1 MKKGNDL
8 GERAKRYGISAA
20 VCLIPPL
27 TALLLIFLCS
37 TLAFTQ
43 ELPTDQPEALGFSS
57 ARLKSLDSAMQRYV
71 DDGKLSG
78 LLTMIVRDGKTV
90 HFNTHGYADK
100 ESATPMQKDT
110 IFRIASLTKQVT
122 SVAVMMLFE
131 EGRFQL
137 DDPVSRYIPEFK
149 NMTVYAGGT
158 LDNIR
163 TVKPDPELTIKHLLT
178 LTSGL
183 IYGEPGFG
191 DATIVALYA
200 KADLENPSRSLRE
213 MIQAISR
220 LPLAYQPG
228 SRFTSGL
235 QHDVLGYLVETL
247 AGMPFG
253 QFLAQRMFTPL
264 GMKDTGFYVP
274 ADKLARFASE
284 YGPDPNGGLRRIDE
298 PRTSSFANP
307 NRLQS
312 GGGGLV
318 STARDFMRFA
328 QMILNGGQLDGVRI
342 LSPMTLRLMLTNH
355 LPPTL
360 APFPDKYP
368 NEIWNLRGYGY
379 GLGFTVLMDLPKT
392 GSLGSENQSYL
403 AGGYNV
409 FAWIDPREELVSMVW
424 TQFEPFCH
432 YPLHKDFQI
441 LTYQS
446 LIESYQQH

>member
-1 MKKGNDL
+1 MKKHACFL
-8 GERAKRYGISAA
+8 TVLASVMILFA
-20 VCLIPPL
+20 VAPAEQHKVA
-27 TALLLIFLCS
+27 TALGPNED
-37 TLAFTQ
+37 LAI
-43 ELPTDQPEALGFSS
+43 EKPETVGVSS
-57 ARLKSLDSAMQRYV
+57 DRLKRLDAAMQRYV
-71 DDGKLSG
+71 DDGKFAG
-78 LLTMIVRDGKTV
+78 VLTMIARDGKPI
-90 HFNTHGYADK
+90 HFKTHGYADK
-100 ESATPMQKDT
+100 ESATPLQKDT

-122 SVAVMMLFE
+122 SVAIMMLFE

-149 NMTVYAGGT
+149 NMTAYAGGT
-158 LDNIR
+158 LDNIK
-163 TVKPDPELTIKHLLT
+163 TVKPDPELTIGHLLT

-183 IYGEPGFG
+183 IYGEPGYG
-191 DATIVALYA
+191 DATIVALYQ
-200 KADLENPSRSLRE
+200 KADLENPARSLRE
-213 MIQAISR
+213 IIQAISR

-228 SRFTSGL
+228 SRFTSGM
-235 QHDVLGYLVETL
+235 QHDVLGYLVEIL
-247 AGMPFG
+247 AGIPFG
-253 QFLAQRMFTPL
+253 QFLAQRIFTPL
-264 GMKDTGFYVP
+264 GMTDTGFYVP
-274 ADKLARFASE
+274 ADKLARFASM
-284 YGPDPNGGLRRIDE
+284 YGPDPKGGLRRIDE

-307 NRLQS
+307 DRLQS

-328 QMILNGGQLDGVRI
+328 QTILNGGQLDGVRL
-342 LSPMTLRLMLTNH
+342 LSPMTLRLMMTNH

-392 GSLGSENQSYL
+392 GSLGSMNQSYL

-409 FAWIDPREELVSMVW
+409 FAWIDPREKLISMVW
-424 TQFEPFCH
+424 TQFEPFCF

-446 LIESYQQH
+446 LAESYQQQ